1 MLQPRMGGS
10 FAPPLTFEK
19 FGEYQALAN
28 EAEPQ
33 VKDIMLKL
41 IEMVGV
47 FQQTGPSRRTERLPH
62 PSGVGTIVPLEPAE
76 IKRID
81 PVVPWMRECD
91 MYGEVFDGIDNET
104 QKPLRDAAFHLLW
117 FAKELTLDREPI
129 TADQL

>member
-1 MLQPRMGGS
+1 MSQPRMGGS
-10 FAPPLTFEK
+10 FAPPLDAAK
-19 FGEYQALAN
+19 IASYRALAAT
-28 EAEPQ
+28 AEPE
-33 VKDIMLKL
+33 VSEIMLNL
-41 IEMVGV
+41 CDMVET
-47 FQQTGPSRRTERLPH
+47 FQRTPRSKQNGSPH
-62 PSGVGTIVPLEPAE
+62 ASGVGTIIPLEQAE

-81 PVVPWMRECD
+81 SVVPWMRECD